1 VLYSGYPTRGTRS
14 AVIESIKKD
23 RVTQLLIV
31 AVVIVAIVACTIF
44 AAAAWRY
51 SERSQIIAPTLGP
64 VPTLRQAQDATPI
77 VYKFEDTG
85 DKVVFFDAPASG
97 AGLIGFGHNG
107 EYNFIVNL
115 MKDDGTF
122 IDQPVN
128 AIGAY
133 KGEKTLVIDKGRYML
148 EITADGDWYVVV
160 LPPQ

>member
-1 VLYSGYPTRGTRS
+1 M
-14 AVIESIKKD
+14 IESIKKD

-31 AVVIVAIVACTIF
+31 AVVIVALVACAIF
-44 AAAAWRY
+44 AAAGWRY
-51 SERSQIIAPTLGP
+51 SQVSPAALPAPGP
-64 VPTLRQAQDATPI
+64 SVTPI

-85 DKVVFFDAPASG
+85 DKVIFFDAPTSG

-107 EYNFIVNL
+107 EANFIVNL

-122 IDQPVN
+122 IDQPAN
-128 AIGAY
+128 AIGEY

-148 EITADGDWYVVV
+148 EVTADGDWFVVI